1 VSQPRNDRSL
11 PRSVADALDADTY
24 RQRSLAYLQVDAAF
38 RLVGAGGNLKNYGL
52 DAIRLGEQAAGQAF
66 FLEGLL
72 PLPETPYFIPSI
84 ELGSGRAADL
94 HFYRDGEFVWVVMLD
109 VTAER
114 DQARRMQQKAY
125 EMTLLQ
131 EKEALLN
138 RRLEAANAALR
149 ATQREL
155 ETSREALIRAHERL
169 QRELA
174 EAAGYVRSL
183 LPAPMSRP
191 FTIDWRFVPS
201 TELGGDA
208 FGYGWVDPD
217 HFALYLLD
225 VCGHGIGPS
234 LMSIAVLHVLQAAS
248 LRNVD
253 FRDPSQVLGA
263 LNERFQMRSNNDLYF
278 TLWYGVYH
286 PTSRRLKYGCAG
298 HPPAILVEVG
308 VDGAQLLKA
317 AGPPIG
323 LTSGTAYKSET
334 IMVPGN
340 TRLYLFSDGAFEVQ
354 RLDGT
359 MMEFDELVHLLS
371 RPNINGESDLD
382 LLFQRLVQIH
392 GDDALEDDFSIVR
405 FTF

>member
-1 VSQPRNDRSL
+1 MIGL
-11 PRSVADALDADTY
+11 PRRVADALDADTY
-24 RQRSLAYLQVDAAF
+24 SQRALAYLQVDAELT
-38 RLVGAGGNLKNYGL
+38 LVGAGGDLEHYGL
-52 DAIRLGEQAAGQAF
+52 GALALGEQALDQAF

-72 PLPETPYFIPSI
+72 PLVEAPSVMPSI
-84 ELGSGRAADL
+84 ELGGGRVADL
-94 HFYRDGEFVWVVMLD
+94 HFYLDSECTWVVLLD

-114 DQARRMQQKAY
+114 DQARRVQQKAY

-155 ETSREALIRAHERL
+155 ETSREALIRVHERL
-169 QRELA
+169 QGELA

-183 LPAPMSRP
+183 LPAPMSEP

-208 FGYGWVDPD
+208 FGYNWVDPD

-225 VCGHGIGPS
+225 VCGHGVGPS

-248 LRNVD
+248 LRDVD
-253 FRDPSQVLGA
+253 FRNPSQVLGA
-263 LNERFQMRSNNDLYF
+263 LNARYQMESNNDLYF

-286 PTSRRLKYGCAG
+286 PATRRLDYGSAG
-298 HPPAILVEVG
+298 HPPAVLI
-308 VDGAQLLKA
+308 GAGTQSVRLLKA
-317 AGPPIG
+317 KGIPIG
-323 LTSGTAYKSET
+323 LTPDAAYARET
-334 IMVPGN
+334 VLVPDD

-354 RLDGT
+354 RPDGT
-359 MMEFDELVHLLS
+359 MMKFEGLLRFMT
-371 RPNINGESDLD
+371 RPGMDSKSDLD
-382 LLFQRLVQIH
+382 LLFQHLAQIR
-392 GDDALEDDFSIVR
+392 GDNALEDDFSMIR
-405 FTF
+405 FRF

>member
-1 VSQPRNDRSL
+1 
-11 PRSVADALDADTY
+11 
-24 RQRSLAYLQVDAAF
+24 
-38 RLVGAGGNLKNYGL
+38 
-52 DAIRLGEQAAGQAF
+52 
-66 FLEGLL
+66 
-72 PLPETPYFIPSI
+72 
-84 ELGSGRAADL
+84 
-94 HFYRDGEFVWVVMLD
+94 MLD

>member
-1 VSQPRNDRSL
+1 MTGL
-11 PRSVADALDADTY
+11 PRSVADALQSVTY
-24 RQRSLAYLQVDAAF
+24 SQRALAYLQVDAELT
-38 RLVGAGGNLKNYGL
+38 LVGAGGDLANYGL
-52 DAIRLGEQAAGQAF
+52 GAVRLGEQALDQAS

-72 PLPETPYFIPSI
+72 PLLEAPYFVPSV
-84 ELGSGRAADL
+84 ELADGRAADL
-94 HFYRDGEFVWVVMLD
+94 HFYLDSDSVWVVLLD

-114 DQARRMQQKAY
+114 DQARRVQQKAY

-131 EKEALLN
+131 EKEAQLN
-138 RRLEAANAALR
+138 RRLESANAALR

-155 ETSREALIRAHERL
+155 ETSREALIRVHERL
-169 QRELA
+169 QGELT

-183 LPAPMSRP
+183 LPAPMSQP

-208 FGYGWVDPD
+208 FGYNWVDPD

-234 LMSIAVLHVLQAAS
+234 LMSIAVLHVLQSTS
-248 LRNVD
+248 LRDVD

-263 LNERFQMRSNNDLYF
+263 LNETYQMQGHNDLYF

-286 PTSRRLKYGCAG
+286 PATRRLDYGCAG
-298 HPPAILVEVG
+298 HPPAVLIEAGTQG
-308 VDGAQLLKA
+308 VQLLKA
-317 AGPPIG
+317 KGAPIG
-323 LTSGTAYKSET
+323 LTPGASYACESVV
-334 IMVPGN
+334 VPGN

-354 RLDGT
+354 RPDGT
-359 MMEFDELVHLLS
+359 MMKFEDLLHFMT
-371 RPNINGESDLD
+371 RPGMDSKSDLD
-382 LLFQRLVQIH
+382 LLFQHLAQIR
-392 GDDALEDDFSIVR
+392 GDDALEDDFSIIR